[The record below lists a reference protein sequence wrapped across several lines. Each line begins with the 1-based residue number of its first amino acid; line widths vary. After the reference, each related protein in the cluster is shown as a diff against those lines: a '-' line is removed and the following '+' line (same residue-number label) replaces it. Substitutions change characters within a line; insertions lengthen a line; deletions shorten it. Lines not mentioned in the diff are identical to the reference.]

1 MKKTDAFLK
10 SLFAFVL
17 FSAFALAAVAAPF
30 KTPFTKKRVLC
41 DAAQCCDCSF
51 ELADSGY
58 PLAPAAEQKSGA
70 KEIFDL
76 VSPELIEFFEQN
88 FAKCDLITGM
98 KPQRV
103 QKLMK
108 AYGVSEKKLYA
119 LIAIQFVCRKNG
131 TKATLTSLSKMSV
144 PKLMSLA
151 REEFTKYY
159 NNLPEEEK
167 EQINKNFEK
176 HKERHG
182 VPKI

>member
-108 AYGVSEKKLYA
+108 AYGVSEKA
-119 LIAIQFVCRKNG
+119 LRAYCHSVRLQKKRHKSDADFSFQNVR
-131 TKATLTSLSKMSV
+131 TKTYVAC
-144 PKLMSLA
+144 A
-151 REEFTKYY
+151 RGIHQV
-159 NNLPEEEK
+159 L
-167 EQINKNFEK
+167 
-176 HKERHG
+176 
-182 VPKI
+182 